1 MSARRQRG
9 FLLIAAIV
17 LLVILSFFALV
28 VTDLY
33 VGDTRRSIDHL
44 SSAQA
49 FFLAESGLERATR
62 ALLSPTVLTPSSPD
76 NRQSCAAVNTN
87 LTGVA
92 QGAGVFSVTGGTPF
106 YSGDTTNSAMTV
118 NGPLSATATVIPLA
132 NTASLADYA
141 PSGRVM
147 IGQEEIDYSAISP
160 SASVCGTAPCLI
172 GVIRGVDGTTAV
184 AHVSGTPV
192 GQYQCDLS
200 SQGGV
205 PGLTNARGLR
215 TLTQGVELQEAW
227 AVGSEGMSQQ
237 SGAAVTTALRWNGS
251 AWTDASA
258 GMPSPNL
265 NSIACL
271 NYADCWA
278 VGSANFMSLINGGG
292 PAPVATVVHW
302 NGSSW
307 TNFSGTLPPPIR
319 GDDLDD
325 VACTSYDSCW
335 MVGGYTAGK
344 WALVHM
350 TWGAPNTP
358 VWTVDTPQ
366 NQGLQGPGPGPG
378 PGKYNSFDI
387 DGVAC
392 VNANLCWAVGS
403 LRKAQTLLLEW
414 NGTKWSVQTGLLPR
428 GGPIRRNNLDLD
440 AITCS
445 TTACWAVGADQDNR
459 GSRQAAIAYWSAAT
473 GWQDLSN
480 EVAGSLDVESVAC
493 ANANECWATGS
504 LNPNSVTELLY
515 WNGTTWADVSNTIP
529 TAISS
534 TFEDLDSIACGA
546 ADDCWIVGSIWGPYL
561 TGTNGLVALHWD
573 GSSWTDL
580 SASLP
585 NGNDV
590 EGIALTGP
598 GARPRSAWQEV
609 FP

>member
-1 MSARRQRG
+1 MSAQRQCG

-76 NRQSCAAVNTN
+76 NRQSCATVNTN

-192 GQYQCDLS
+192 GQYQCVLS
-200 SQGGV
+200 AQGGV
-205 PGLTNARGLR
+205 PALTNARGLR

-258 GMPSPNL
+258 GMPSRNL

-278 VGSANFMSLINGGG
+278 VGSANFMNLILGGG

-325 VACTSYDSCW
+325 VTCTSYDNCW

-358 VWTVDTPQ
+358 AWTVDTPK
-366 NQGLQGPGPGPG
+366 NQGLPN
-378 PGKYNSFDI
+378 KYNSFDI

-414 NGTKWSVQTGLLPR
+414 NGTKWSVKTGLLPG
-428 GGPIRRNNLDLD
+428 GGPIRQNNLDLD

-445 TTACWAVGADQDNR
+445 ATACWAVGADQDNR
-459 GSRQAAIAYWSAAT
+459 GSRQVAIAYWSAAT

-534 TFEDLDSIACGA
+534 TSEDLDSIACGA

-573 GSSWTDL
+573 GSSWTNL